1 MTHLTSVVLVVAAL
15 ASGAEPAAAQAAAA
29 ACPPT
34 PGLQPLLV
42 AGKVVLIG
50 EMHGT
55 EESPAFVAS
64 MVCQARAANL
74 PVALALEIFVEEA
87 PRLSTFLKS
96 EGTAADRAALLNSKF
111 WQDEYQDG
119 RRSAAMLTL
128 LDRLRAMRP
137 SQGTLEVTPIDPG
150 STAGAAARDR
160 GMADAIAKLAAANPR
175 ALVIAL
181 TGNYH
186 TRTVRQRDFD
196 TMGTLLVGMRPPSTV
211 TALDVAYDGGSA
223 WVCMSAVASECGSHP
238 MGKRPAPAAPGITL
252 YGETRGGLDG
262 IYNVGS
268 LTASP
273 PATTKPQAQ

>member
-1 MTHLTSVVLVVAAL
+1 MRKNHVTCALLFVAAL
-15 ASGAEPAAAQAAAA
+15 ASSARPAGAQGQAAD
-29 ACPPT
+29 CPAT

-64 MVCQARAANL
+64 VVCQARAANL

-87 PRLSTFLKS
+87 PRLAAFLKS
-96 EGTAADRAALLNSKF
+96 DGTAADRTALLNSKF

-128 LDRLRAMRP
+128 LDRLRVMRP
-137 SQGTLEVTPIDPG
+137 SEGALEMTPIDPG
-150 STAGAAARDR
+150 STAGAATRDR

-196 TMGTLLVGMRPPSTV
+196 TMGTLLVGMRPPLTV
-211 TALDVAYDGGSA
+211 TALDVAYDGGTA
-223 WVCMSAVASECGSHP
+223 WVCTSAVASECGSRP
-238 MGKRPAPAAPGITL
+238 MGKRPTPAAPGVTL

-273 PATTKPQAQ
+273 PATKAQ